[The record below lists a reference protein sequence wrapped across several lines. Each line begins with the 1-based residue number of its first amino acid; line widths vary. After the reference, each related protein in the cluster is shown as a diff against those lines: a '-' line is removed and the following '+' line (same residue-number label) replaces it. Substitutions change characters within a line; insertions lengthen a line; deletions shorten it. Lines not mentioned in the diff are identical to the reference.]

1 MGRYAHLTLAERE
14 EIMLMRHEGRSQA
27 DIARATGR
35 DRSAI
40 SREMRR
46 NSFRVGAG
54 RCCRASAARRS
65 CEARRLSC
73 VRPEILDDA
82 GLAGLVTRLIV
93 RERWSP
99 EQIAGRIGV
108 ERPDLSVSVSTIY
121 RAVTTAG
128 STRPSWSAPN
138 GASGRACA
146 TGASGGTGGAGPRR
160 DAAGS
165 PGPGPYRNVRPRS
178 SCARLGDWEGDTVVG
193 RGSGACPVTL
203 VDRMSGLLVGGR
215 AATHTKRD
223 VADVETAALAGRP
236 ESRMVT
242 LDRGKEF
249 ADFARVEEAT
259 GAVFCFALPHHP
271 WQRGTNENTNGL
283 VREYFPKG
291 TDFDA
296 VSDEWVVRC
305 MMRST
310 TGRASAMAS
319 GRPTRST
326 IRRRCTCSENS
337 SH

>member
-1 MGRYAHLTLAERE
+1 
-14 EIMLMRHEGRSQA
+14 MRHEGRSPA

-35 DRSAI
+35 DRSTI

-54 RCCRASAARRS
+54 PLLPGIDRATLLRGAQALLRASQDPRRRGARR
-65 CEARRLSC
+65 ARH
-73 VRPEILDDA
+73 A
-82 GLAGLVTRLIV
+82 LIV

-121 RAVTTAG
+121 RAVNDAG

-138 GASGRACA
+138 GASGRAYA
-146 TGASGGTGGAGPRR
+146 TGQ
-160 DAAGS
+160 AAA
-165 PGPGPYRNVRPRS
+165 P
-178 SCARLGDWEGDTVVG
+178 E
-193 RGSGACPVTL
+193 
-203 VDRMSGLLVGGR
+203 GR
-215 AATHTKRD
+215 A
-223 VADVETAALAGRP
+223 
-236 ESRMVT
+236 ESRMAT
-242 LDRGKEF
+242 LGRGEEF

-259 GAVFCFALPHHP
+259 GAVFYFALPHHP

-296 VSDEWVVRC
+296 AGDERFVRC
-305 MMRST
+305 MMRSA

-326 IRRRCTCSENS
+326 IRRRCTCSEKS
-337 SH
+337 SPIKPKKSLED

>member
-54 RCCRASAARRS
+54 RCYRASAARRS

-73 VRPEILDDA
+73 VRPRILDDA

-121 RAVTTAG
+121 RAVNDGRLDPPELERTRRGIRARLRHRG
-128 STRPSWSAPN
+128 KRRHRRGGPEERRGRIPGTRPISE
-138 GASGRACA
+138 RAA
-146 TGASGGTGGAGPRR
+146 EVELR
-160 DAAGS
+160 
-165 PGPGPYRNVRPRS
+165 
-178 SCARLGDWEGDTVVG
+178 ARLGDWEGDTVVG
-193 RGSGACPVTL
+193 RGSGACLVTL

-236 ESRMVT
+236 ESRTVT

-259 GAVFCFALPHHP
+259 GAVFYFALPHHP

-296 VSDEWVVRC
+296 VSDERVREVYD
-305 MMRST
+305 
-310 TGRASAMAS
+310 AINH
-319 GRPTRST
+319 RPRKRHGFRTPYEVHHSQT
-326 IRRRCTCSENS
+326 L
-337 SH
+337 HLL

>member
-1 MGRYAHLTLAERE
+1 MGRYAHPALAERE

-35 DRSAI
+35 DRSTI

-54 RCCRASAARRS
+54 RCYRASTAQRS
-65 CEARRLSC
+65 YEARRLSC
-73 VRPEILDDA
+73 VRPRILDDE
-82 GLAGLVTRLIV
+82 GIAGLVTRLIV

-99 EQIAGRIGV
+99 EQIVGRIGV

-121 RAVTTAG
+121 RTV
-128 STRPSWSAPN
+128 N
-138 GASGRACA
+138 DGRFDPPELERAKR
-146 TGASGGTGGAGPRR
+146 GIR
-160 DAAGS
+160 
-165 PGPGPYRNVRPRS
+165 
-178 SCARLGDWEGDTVVG
+178 ARLRHRGKRRHRRGGPEERCG
-193 RGSGACPVTL
+193 RIPGARPISERPAEVERRAPGRLGGRHRGRQGACLVTL

-236 ESRMVT
+236 ESRTAT
-242 LDRGKEF
+242 LGRGKEF

-259 GAVFCFALPHHP
+259 GAVFYFALPHHP

-296 VSDEWVVRC
+296 AGDERVREVYD
-305 MMRST
+305 
-310 TGRASAMAS
+310 AINH
-319 GRPTRST
+319 RPRKRHGFRTSCEVHHSQT
-326 IRRRCTCSENS
+326 L
-337 SH
+337 HLL